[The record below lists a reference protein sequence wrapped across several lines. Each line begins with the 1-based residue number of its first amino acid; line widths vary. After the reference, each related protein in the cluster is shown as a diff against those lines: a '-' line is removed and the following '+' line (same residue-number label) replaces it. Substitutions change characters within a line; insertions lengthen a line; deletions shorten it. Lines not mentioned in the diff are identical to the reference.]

1 MVNITLRVLS
11 KPDVEQLP
19 RIFRVSPA
27 ASNNLL
33 HALTPGWLVSSREF
47 QLPEHTSTWS
57 LAPRSHPALVP
68 PPHPTQNLGLD
79 WDERVLPSIGNEVL
93 KAVVAQYQ
101 AEQLLTQVGGGWREA
116 GCCAAASRG
125 VALHSGGKGG
135 EGMEVHRTPYL
146 PASLAT

>member
-19 RIFRVSPA
+19 RIFR
-27 ASNNLL
+27 
-33 HALTPGWLVSSREF
+33 
-47 QLPEHTSTWS
+47 
-57 LAPRSHPALVP
+57 
-68 PPHPTQNLGLD
+68 NLGLD